1 MRRFTIIVAGGK
13 GIRMNSPIL
22 KQFIEL
28 RGKPV
33 LMRTIEAFANFDSTM
48 DLFVVIP
55 VDQFKTWHDLCEK
68 HQFTIP
74 HRLVEGGNTRFE
86 SVSHAL
92 DQIHQDGIIAVHD
105 GVRPLVSRSLIE
117 RCFET
122 AEKMGS
128 AIPTRTIVESLRQRT
143 AQGKTIGV
151 NREDYLFVQTP
162 QVFNSIILKAAYR
175 RVEPKNYSDDASLVD
190 SFGIAINL
198 VEGER
203 RNIKITDPIDLKV
216 AEWVLSNDE
225 KQL

>member
-1 MRRFTIIVAGGK
+1 MRRFAVIVAGGK
-13 GIRMNSPIL
+13 GIRMNSPIP

-33 LMRTIEAFANFDSTM
+33 LMRSIEAFADFDR
-48 DLFVVIP
+48 DIALFVVIP
-55 VDQFKTWHDLCEK
+55 ADHFNTWYDLCDQ
-68 HQFTIP
+68 HHFNVP
-74 HRLVEGGNTRFE
+74 HHLVEGGNTRFE

-92 DQIHQDGIIAVHD
+92 DLIHQEGVVAVHD
-105 GVRPLVSRSLIE
+105 GVRPLVSRALIQ
-117 RCFET
+117 RCYET

-128 AIPTRTIVESLRQRT
+128 AIPTRPIVESLRQRT
-143 AQGKTIGV
+143 PHGKTMGV
-151 NREDYLFVQTP
+151 DRADYFIVQTP

-175 RVEPKNYSDDASLVD
+175 QQEPVNYSDDASLID
-190 SFGIAINL
+190 HFGIAVNL

-225 KQL
+225 KGL